1 VRLDNEVRQDAP
13 IEVIQA
19 RINQQRLGERFPPIP
34 LERTSVTGLKH
45 RDGTVSMAS
54 DVTPTAPGPD
64 TALSDFFICIGDLP
78 SLDFGGD
85 RSPDRQGFAPSAD
98 SSPAPMW

>member
-1 VRLDNEVRQDAP
+1 M
-13 IEVIQA
+13 A
-19 RINQQRLGERFPPIP
+19 R
-34 LERTSVTGLKH
+34 
-45 RDGTVSMAS
+45 

-85 RSPDRQGFAPSAD
+85 RSPDRQGFAAFGRLVAGAD
-98 SSPAPMW
+98 VVKQIQMSPTPKDEPARFGAAAGQTLVPPIKILRAYRK

>member
-34 LERTSVTGLKH
+34 WN
-45 RDGTVSMAS
+45 
-54 DVTPTAPGPD
+54 GP
-64 TALSDFFICIGDLP
+64 A
-78 SLDFGGD
+78 
-85 RSPDRQGFAPSAD
+85 
-98 SSPAPMW
+98 SPA